1 MLLIQSVHACYTY
14 IYIHIYIY
22 IYSYMYLIYSSGAKH
37 IRRVLQYVE
46 EHNLVSR
53 WRRIGIEL
61 EITNSDLDITQRD
74 RDSVEDRAVAML
86 DQWLASGSATKQA
99 LVEAVWVVKK

>member
-1 MLLIQSVHACYTY
+1 M
-14 IYIHIYIY
+14 
-22 IYSYMYLIYSSGAKH
+22 
-37 IRRVLQYVE
+37 LQYLE

-61 EITNSDLDITQRD
+61 ELTNSDLDVIQRD
-74 RDSVEDRAVAML
+74 RDSVEDCAVAML

-99 LVEAVWVVKK
+99 LVEAVQVVKK